1 MTPSTNFAPR
11 TTSTFPGQFNPFI
24 KKSDYTKPT
33 GGLNDYVVLKS
44 FKEGALVIPYSK
56 IVRVE
61 AAKSYSMFYFA
72 DGTRFF
78 SSHNLSYHAR
88 QLDQRYFQRIHKSH
102 IINLN
107 QVKEVITDKVK
118 KVMLFDGSLIE
129 VSRRKASSFV
139 RMFKLMMA
147 ASF

>member
-1 MTPSTNFAPR
+1 MTPQPSFATR
-11 TTSTFPGQFNPFI
+11 TVPTFPGHFNSFM
-24 KKSDYTKPT
+24 KPET
-33 GGLNDYVVLKS
+33 NKPVGGLTDYVVLKS
-44 FKEGALVIPYSK
+44 FKEGVLVIPYNK
-56 IVRVE
+56 IVRIE
-61 AAKSYSMFYFA
+61 AAKSYSMFYFV

-88 QLDQRYFQRIHKSH
+88 QLDTRFFHRIHKSH
-102 IINLN
+102 IINFS
-107 QVKEVITDKVK
+107 QVKEVITDRVK

-147 ASF
+147 ANF

>member
-1 MTPSTNFAPR
+1 
-11 TTSTFPGQFNPFI
+11 
-24 KKSDYTKPT
+24 
-33 GGLNDYVVLKS
+33 
-44 FKEGALVIPYSK
+44 
-56 IVRVE
+56 
-61 AAKSYSMFYFA
+61 MFYFA

-88 QLDQRYFQRIHKSH
+88 QLDQRFFQRIHKSH

-107 QVKEVITDKVK
+107 QVKEIITDKVK

-129 VSRRKASSFV
+129 VSRRKATSFV
-139 RMFKLMMA
+139 RMFKVMMA

>member
-1 MTPSTNFAPR
+1 MTPQANFA
-11 TTSTFPGQFNPFI
+11 TTVSKPFLGRMSPML
-24 KKSDYTKPT
+24 KTDSSPST

-44 FKEGALVIPYSK
+44 FKEGALVIPYNR

-88 QLDQRYFQRIHKSH
+88 QLDSRNFQRIHKSH
-102 IINLN
+102 IVNLS
-107 QVKEVITDKVK
+107 QIKEIITEKVK
-118 KVMLFDGSLIE
+118 KVVLHDGSFIE
-129 VSRRKASSFV
+129 ISRRKASSFI
-139 RMFKLMMA
+139 RLFKMLSA
-147 ASF
+147 VSN

>member
-1 MTPSTNFAPR
+1 MTPQPNFATRPS
-11 TTSTFPGQFNPFI
+11 TTFANRFNSFM
-24 KKSDYTKPT
+24 KPET
-33 GGLNDYVVLKS
+33 NKPAGGLTDYVVLKS
-44 FKEGALVIPYSK
+44 FKEGALVIPYNK
-56 IVRVE
+56 IIRIE

-88 QLDQRYFQRIHKSH
+88 QLDTRFFQRIHKSH
-102 IINLN
+102 IINLS

>member
-1 MTPSTNFAPR
+1 MTPNTNFAPR
-11 TTSTFPGQFNPFI
+11 INTFPSQFNPFI

-44 FKEGALVIPYSK
+44 FKEGALVIPYNK

-61 AAKSYSMFYFA
+61 AAKSYSMFYFS

-88 QLDQRYFQRIHKSH
+88 QLDQRFFQRIHKSH
-102 IINLN
+102 IINLS

-118 KVMLFDGSLIE
+118 RVMLFDGSLIE
-129 VSRRKASSFV
+129 VSRRKATSFV

>member
-1 MTPSTNFAPR
+1 MTPQPSFATR
-11 TTSTFPGQFNPFI
+11 TAPTFPGHFNSFM
-24 KKSDYTKPT
+24 KPET
-33 GGLNDYVVLKS
+33 NKPVGGLTDYVVLKS
-44 FKEGALVIPYSK
+44 FKEGALVIPYNK
-56 IVRVE
+56 IVRIE

-88 QLDQRYFQRIHKSH
+88 QLDTRFFQRIHKSH
-102 IINLN
+102 IINLS

-118 KVMLFDGSLIE
+118 KVILFDGSLIE

>member
-1 MTPSTNFAPR
+1 MIVQPTFSNQTITTFSSRINSFINLETNN
-11 TTSTFPGQFNPFI
+11 S
-24 KKSDYTKPT
+24 S
-33 GGLNDYVVLKS
+33 GGLTDYIVLKS
-44 FKEGALVIPYSK
+44 FKEGALVIPYTK

-88 QLDQRYFQRIHKSH
+88 QLDPRFFQRIHKSH
-102 IINLN
+102 IVNLN
-107 QVKEVITDKVK
+107 MIKEVINDKVK
-118 KVMLFDGSLIE
+118 KVVLTDGTLIE
-129 VSRRKASSFV
+129 ISRRKASRFV
-139 RMFKLMMA
+139 RIFKLMMA

>member
-11 TTSTFPGQFNPFI
+11 ITNTYPGLFNPFI
-24 KKSDYTKPT
+24 KKSDYSKPT

-88 QLDQRYFQRIHKSH
+88 QLDQKFFQRIHKSH

-107 QVKEVITDKVK
+107 QVKEIITDKVK

-129 VSRRKASSFV
+129 VSRRKATSFV
-139 RMFKLMMA
+139 RMFKVMMA

>member
-1 MTPSTNFAPR
+1 MLKTDSSPS
-11 TTSTFPGQFNPFI
+11 
-24 KKSDYTKPT
+24 T

-44 FKEGALVIPYSK
+44 FKEGALVIPYNR

-88 QLDQRYFQRIHKSH
+88 QLDSRNFQRIHKSH
-102 IINLN
+102 IVNLS
-107 QVKEVITDKVK
+107 QIKEIITEKVK
-118 KVMLFDGSLIE
+118 KVVLHDGSFIE
-129 VSRRKASSFV
+129 ISRRKASSFI
-139 RMFKLMMA
+139 RLFKMLSA
-147 ASF
+147 VSN

>member
-1 MTPSTNFAPR
+1 MTPQPSFATRATN
-11 TTSTFPGQFNPFI
+11 TFPGHFNSFA
-24 KKSDYTKPT
+24 KPESNKMI
-33 GGLNDYVVLKS
+33 GGLTDYVVLKS
-44 FKEGALVIPYSK
+44 FKEGALVIPYNK
-56 IVRVE
+56 IIRIE

-88 QLDQRYFQRIHKSH
+88 QLDTRFFQRIHKSH
-102 IINLN
+102 IINLS

>member
-1 MTPSTNFAPR
+1 MTPQPSFATRATNAFHSHFSSFAKPE
-11 TTSTFPGQFNPFI
+11 FN
-24 KKSDYTKPT
+24 KPT
-33 GGLNDYVVLKS
+33 VGLTDYVVLKS
-44 FKEGALVIPYSK
+44 FKEGALVIPYNK
-56 IVRVE
+56 IVRIE

-88 QLDQRYFQRIHKSH
+88 QLDNRFFQRIHKSH
-102 IINLN
+102 IINLS
-107 QVKEVITDKVK
+107 QVKEVITEKVK

>member
-1 MTPSTNFAPR
+1 MTPQPSFATRATNTFHSHFSSFA
-11 TTSTFPGQFNPFI
+11 
-24 KKSDYTKPT
+24 KPENNKPV
-33 GGLNDYVVLKS
+33 GGLTDYVVLKS
-44 FKEGALVIPYSK
+44 FKEGALVIPYNK
-56 IVRVE
+56 IVRIE

-88 QLDQRYFQRIHKSH
+88 QLDTRFFQRIHKSH
-102 IINLN
+102 IINLS

>member
-1 MTPSTNFAPR
+1 MTPQPNFATR
-11 TTSTFPGQFNPFI
+11 SVNTFPGNFNSFL
-24 KKSDYTKPT
+24 KPEINKP
-33 GGLNDYVVLKS
+33 GGLSDYVVLKS
-44 FKEGALVIPYSK
+44 FKEGALVIPYNK

-88 QLDQRYFQRIHKSH
+88 QLDSRFFQRIHKSH
-102 IINLN
+102 IVNLS

-118 KVMLFDGSLIE
+118 KVMLYDGSLIE

-139 RMFKLMMA
+139 RLFKVMMA